1 MDHYLIK
8 MIGFKKT
15 ALLPRLMLCLAIT
28 MQLPGV
34 GRMVYSQS
42 LEDQFKNPPNDSK
55 VLTWWHWMN
64 GNVTKKGISNDL
76 EAMAQVGIGGV
87 ILFNIGMLP
96 PGDVVFMGD
105 KWLDHVAFA
114 MKKADSL
121 GLTFGIFNSD
131 GWSMSGGPWITPEN
145 SMKQIVWKDTTVIG
159 NANLTMQL
167 PKPEVRSFYKEIATL
182 AFPAISNE
190 MPWDIENVSLQKGQ
204 VDQPGVL
211 IDGNPQSRASF
222 KRDSLG
228 SATRLLID
236 LGKKR
241 DLRRIEFDNI
251 KVNNFFDTYASLSYS
266 TDGRNFKR
274 LEQTIPLNLKSEGI
288 AKTTTLSFPKITA
301 RYLQINVH
309 FSKGNDRHPMRLVQ
323 QKVDIGEIRCYASPV
338 VHLWEAKSGQ
348 SKRGRHDRQLVN
360 QRELNVSV
368 KEQLPPGAYLPE
380 KDIIDLSQKV
390 DEEGNLAWKA
400 PPGAWT
406 ILRIGYTSTL
416 KRNGPAS
423 DAGRGLESDKMDA
436 QASQIHFD
444 HYVAKMNDLSLKSV
458 GKPLDYM
465 QMESWEAGTQ
475 NWTKGFETLFYE
487 RNGYSILPWLPVMA
501 GGRVVNSYEGSN
513 RFLQDLRNTIAGLI
527 SENYWAKMHELCK
540 AQGIQVL
547 GEGSGMQHYLYD
559 PILYHQHTDVPM
571 GESWTTEGTPRADC
585 KNAASVA
592 HTLGKKKV
600 AVEAF
605 TGGRAEAWELMPHDL
620 KKIGDENFT
629 LGVNQFVLSSYVH
642 QPYEIGPGFTL
653 TRFGNHFQRLNTW
666 FMHAKGW
673 FDYLTRCQFLLQQ
686 GQPVR
691 DVCYFTGEG
700 IPGYLGLRDELRP
713 RLPSGYDYDGVNFDL
728 VKQMRVEEG
737 KLYLPSGA
745 SYHLLVFRDPVMT
758 PGLIRE
764 IKRLV
769 QEGATIV
776 APRPQKAKNDL
787 DEIAYDA
794 STTQVI
800 HEIWGDV
807 AGNTTRWNSLG
818 KGKIT
823 WDTTL
828 TMALDTLKVDPDF
841 QYDPQG
847 QVVKLN
853 YIHRQHGETDIY
865 FIANPAKNKVK
876 VTARFRVPGKIPGV
890 WDPGTGVCEEIEFTK
905 DEKGITLP
913 LTLEGHGSIFVVFK
927 EPISSSKNKQRKSS
941 RLIVLEKELK
951 TGWNVSF
958 EEADGAFKKVAFQE
972 LTDWTKYD
980 DEAIRYFSGTATYE
994 TSFTLKGAKKRSI
1007 ILDLGEVKSIAEVF
1021 VNDQKVRSL
1030 WKPPYQVDITGF
1042 VKKGQNKLSIKVTN
1056 AMINRLVGDERWP
1069 QDVVYHSTKDSP
1081 IKAYPPWLASPG
1093 ERRSKRKTFTTY
1105 HFDVLKDHDL
1115 QPSGLLGPVKMV
1127 VYSIK
1132 KVNEEKL

>member
-1 MDHYLIK
+1 MYRYIIK
-8 MIGFKKT
+8 IIGFERP
-15 ALLPRLMLCLAIT
+15 ALLLRLMICLVIT
-28 MQLPGV
+28 VELPGL
-34 GRMVYSQS
+34 GPMVCSQS

-64 GNVTKKGISNDL
+64 GNVTKEGISKDL

-121 GLTFGIFNSD
+121 GLTFGVFNSD

-145 SMKQIVWKDTTVIG
+145 SMKEIVWKDTTVVG
-159 NANLTMQL
+159 NTDLTMRL
-167 PKPEVRSFYKEIATL
+167 PKPKVRRFYKEIATL

-190 MPWDIENVSLQKGQ
+190 KTLQIESVSLQYGQ
-204 VDQPGVL
+204 VDQPDALV
-211 IDGNPQSRASF
+211 DKNPKSRASF

-228 SATRLLID
+228 STTRLLID
-236 LGKKR
+236 LGKVQ

-251 KVNNFFDTYASLSYS
+251 KVNNFFDTYASVSYS
-266 TDGRNFKR
+266 TNGSDFRK
-274 LEQTIPLNLKSEGI
+274 LEQTVPLNLKSEGV

-301 RYLQINVH
+301 RYLRVNVH

-323 QKVDIGEIRCYASPV
+323 QKVDIGEIRCYASPA

-348 SKRGRHDRQLVN
+348 SKRTRHDRQLVN
-360 QRELNVSV
+360 QRELNASV
-368 KEQLPPGAYLPE
+368 KEQLPKGTYLPE

-400 PPGAWT
+400 PPGTWT

-423 DAGRGLESDKMDA
+423 NAGRGLESDKMDA
-436 QASQIHFD
+436 QATQVHFN
-444 HYVAKMNDLSLKSV
+444 HYVAKMNDLSLKSI

-475 NWTKGFETLFYE
+475 NWTKGFEALFYE

-513 RFLQDLRNTIAGLI
+513 RFLKDLRNTIAGLI

-540 AQGIQVL
+540 VQGIQVL

-559 PILYHQHTDVPM
+559 PTLYHQHTDIPM

-605 TGGRAEAWELMPHDL
+605 TGGRAEAWELMPQDL
-620 KKIGDENFT
+620 KKIGDEAFT
-629 LGVNQFVLSSYVH
+629 LGVNQYVLHSYVH

-653 TRFGNHFQRLNTW
+653 TRFGNHFQRLNAW
-666 FMHAKGW
+666 FPHAGGW

-686 GQPVR
+686 GQPIR

-700 IPGYLGLRDELRP
+700 IPGYLGLREELQP
-713 RLPSGYDYDGVNFDL
+713 HLPPGYDYDGVNLAL
-728 VKQMRVEEG
+728 VKQMQVEDG
-737 KLYLPSGA
+737 KLHLPSGA

-758 PGLIRE
+758 PGLIHE
-764 IKRLV
+764 IKRVV
-769 QEGATIV
+769 QEGATVV
-776 APRPQKAKNDL
+776 APRPHPPKNRL
-787 DEIAYDA
+787 GRGTYDP
-794 STTQVI
+794 STAQVI
-800 HEIWGDV
+800 YEVWGETSD
-807 AGNTTRWNSLG
+807 TITQWHSLG
-818 KGKIT
+818 KGRLT
-823 WDTTL
+823 WGASLKTV
-828 TMALDTLKVDPDF
+828 LDSLEVTPDF
-841 QYDPQG
+841 QYDSHDDTI
-847 QVVKLN
+847 KLN
-853 YIHRQHGETDIY
+853 YIHRKKGDTDLY
-865 FIANPAKNKVK
+865 FIANPTPNKIK
-876 VTARFRVPGKIPGV
+876 VDGQFRVGGKLPEL
-890 WDPGTGVCEEIEFTK
+890 WDPDTGVCSEIPFTK
-905 DEKGITLP
+905 NEKSIMLP
-913 LTLEGHGSIFVVFK
+913 LELVGHGSIFVVFRK
-927 EPISSSKNKQRKSS
+927 PLSSLESKKTDKGE
-941 RLIVLEKELK
+941 LIVSKKELK
-951 TGWNVSF
+951 NEWNVSF
-958 EEADGAFKKVAFQE
+958 SWADGSSRSDIFQE
-972 LTDWTKYD
+972 LTGWTKHED
-980 DEAIRYFSGTATYE
+980 DAIKYFSGTATYE
-994 TSFTLKGAKKRSI
+994 SSLTVKRTKKRQVV
-1007 ILDLGEVKSIAEVF
+1007 LDLGEVKGVANVF
-1021 VNDQKVRSL
+1021 VNDQEVRNL
-1030 WKPPYQVDITGF
+1030 WKPPYRADVTGF
-1042 VKKGQNKLSIKVTN
+1042 VKKGQNKLSIQVTN
-1056 AMINRLVGDERWP
+1056 AMINSLAGDERWP
-1069 QDVVYHSTKDSP
+1069 QDVVYHSAKDSP

-1105 HFDVLKDHDL
+1105 HFDAIKDYDL
-1115 QPSGLLGPVKMV
+1115 QPSGLMGPVKII
-1127 VYSIK
+1127 VYSEQK
-1132 KVNEEKL
+1132 RKR